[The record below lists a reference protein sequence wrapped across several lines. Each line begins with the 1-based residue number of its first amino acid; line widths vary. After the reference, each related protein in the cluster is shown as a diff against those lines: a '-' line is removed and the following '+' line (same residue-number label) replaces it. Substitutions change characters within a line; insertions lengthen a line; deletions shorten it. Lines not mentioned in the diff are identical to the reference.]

1 MRRVKP
7 GGEIAN
13 DKIIDADEASRSQ
26 SLSDFN

>member
-13 DKIIDADEASRSQ
+13 DKITDADEATSQ